1 MTEPFDRLL
10 AVQGRDTAIDQLRHR
25 ARSLPERD
33 ALRDVSARLK
43 ERESAL
49 GGVAEQVEEL
59 AARQRLLEEQIGATR
74 DRRHELERR
83 MRTGTGYSTRDL
95 QAMDHEINQ
104 LADRQAGLEDD
115 ELALLEE
122 EEPLDSVLAEQ
133 TSTVDGLVQEGARL
147 EAAIAENEAAIAAE
161 IETQQSARAEL
172 AAGLPADLLARY
184 EALRERMG
192 GVGAAALVGN
202 RCDGCHLEL
211 PAVDLDRIRRLPADE
226 VVLCPEC
233 DRILVR

>member
-1 MTEPFDRLL
+1 LTEPFDRLL
-10 AVQGRDTAIDQLRHR
+10 ALQGRDTAIDQLRHR
-25 ARSLPERD
+25 ARSLPERE

-133 TSTVDGLVQEGARL
+133 ASSVDGLVQERARL
-147 EAAIAENEAAIAAE
+147 EVAIAESEAAIAAE

-172 AAGLPADLLARY
+172 AAGLPVDLLTRY
-184 EALRERMG
+184 ETLRERKG

-211 PAVDLDRIRRLPADE
+211 PAVDLDRIRRLPPDE

>member
-1 MTEPFDRLL
+1 VTEPFDRLL
-10 AVQGRDTAIDQLRHR
+10 ALQGHDTGIDQRRHR
-25 ARSLPERD
+25 IRSLPEREL
-33 ALRDVSARLK
+33 LRDVSARLA
-43 ERESAL
+43 ECESAL
-49 GGVAEQVEEL
+49 VSVTAQVDEL
-59 AARQRLLEEQIGATR
+59 TGRQRLLEEQIGAAR
-74 DRRHELERR
+74 ERRHELERR

-104 LADRQAGLEDD
+104 LTERQGVLEEQ
-115 ELALLEE
+115 ELELLAE

-133 TSTVDGLVQEGARL
+133 RANVDGLVQEAARL
-147 EAAIAENEAAIAAE
+147 EAAIAETEAVIREEIDAE
-161 IETQQSARAEL
+161 QAARAEL

-184 EALRERMG
+184 EGLRERKG
-192 GVGAAALVGN
+192 GVGAAGLMGN
-202 RCDGCHLEL
+202 RCDGCHLVL

>member
-1 MTEPFDRLL
+1 MTELFDRLL
-10 AVQGRDTAIDQLRHR
+10 ALQGRDTAIDQLRHR
-25 ARSLPERD
+25 ARSLPERE
-33 ALRDVSARLK
+33 ALRAVSTRLA

-49 GGVAEQVEEL
+49 GGVAEQVDEL
-59 AARQRLLEEQIGATR
+59 AARQRLLEEQIGAAR

-104 LADRQAGLEDD
+104 LADRQAGLEEE

-122 EEPLDSVLAEQ
+122 EEPLDAALDEQ
-133 TSTVDGLVQEGARL
+133 RSTVDGLVREGARL

-161 IETQQSARAEL
+161 IETQQSARTEL
-172 AAGLPADLLARY
+172 VDGLPSDLLSRY
-184 EALRERMG
+184 EALRERKG
-192 GVGAAALVGN
+192 GIGAAALVGN
-202 RCDGCHLEL
+202 RCGGCHLEL

>member
-1 MTEPFDRLL
+1 LTEPFDRLL

-25 ARSLPERD
+25 ARSLPERE
-33 ALRDVSARLK
+33 ALRDVSVRLK

-59 AARQRLLEEQIGATR
+59 AARARLLEEQIGATR
-74 DRRHELERR
+74 DRRHELESR

-133 TSTVDGLVQEGARL
+133 ASTVDGLVQEGARL
-147 EAAIAENEAAIAAE
+147 EAAIAENEAAIAAD
-161 IETQQSARAEL
+161 IETQQSTRAEL

-184 EALRERMG
+184 EALRESKG

-202 RCDGCHLEL
+202 RCDGCHLAL

>member
-1 MTEPFDRLL
+1 LTEPFDRLL
-10 AVQGRDTAIDQLRHR
+10 ALQGRDTAIDQLRHR
-25 ARSLPERD
+25 ARSLPERE

-133 TSTVDGLVQEGARL
+133 ASSVDGLVQERARL
-147 EAAIAENEAAIAAE
+147 EVAIAESEAAIAAE

-172 AAGLPADLLARY
+172 AAGLPVDLLTRY
-184 EALRERMG
+184 ETLRERKG